1 MHELTTSPIYL
12 SILSIVLIFL
22 SINIIRLRRKKNI
35 RLLDNGDESLKEAI
49 RAQANFIE
57 YSPMFLLILISLDLL
72 GANYLLMHSL
82 GCVFCLGRIG
92 HAFSLLYHESRTNNF
107 VFRVTGMA
115 MTFTPIACGAI
126 ALLLR

>member
-72 GANYLLMHSL
+72 GA
-82 GCVFCLGRIG
+82 
-92 HAFSLLYHESRTNNF
+92 
-107 VFRVTGMA
+107 
-115 MTFTPIACGAI
+115 
-126 ALLLR
+126 